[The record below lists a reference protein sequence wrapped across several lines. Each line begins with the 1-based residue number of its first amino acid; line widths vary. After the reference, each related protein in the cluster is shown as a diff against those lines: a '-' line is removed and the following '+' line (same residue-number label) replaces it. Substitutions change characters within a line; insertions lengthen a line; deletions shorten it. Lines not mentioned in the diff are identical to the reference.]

1 MQVSVTHCGHPTAL
15 WPWCLLI
22 DGKLVLQPN
31 GTAWRLKREA
41 EAAGR
46 LIVSGQLA
54 THRIRQKSK
63 TMKRSQLMT
72 VAGKGSRRHED
83 ISQTWQMIQSTLS
96 SLR

>member
-1 MQVSVTHCGHPTAL
+1 MQVLVTRCGHPTAL

-22 DGKLVLQPN
+22 DGKQVLQPN
-31 GTAWRLKREA
+31 GTAWRLKKEA

-46 LIVSGQLA
+46 LIASGQLA

-72 VAGKGSRRHED
+72 VAGKGSRHYGD
-83 ISQTWQMIQSTLS
+83 IAQTWALIRSTLS
-96 SLR
+96 SPR